1 MQKSI
6 QNKKL
11 FSKDNNLAGR
21 RLEKERIKKRFS
33 HSIRIEEKKKNI
45 YIFDTDRRHR
55 RHPNQCIY
63 LATVPWGGNQIGTDR
78 GETSRDIY

>member
-33 HSIRIEEKKKNI
+33 HSIRIEEKKNI
-45 YIFDTDRRHR
+45 YIYLIQTEDTEDTQT
-55 RHPNQCIY
+55 NVYI
-63 LATVPWGGNQIGTDR
+63 
-78 GETSRDIY
+78 